1 MRAVLPRTPE
11 EDARRRQV
19 KSDLKTRH
27 GGRILADA
35 LAAQGVKLAFG
46 VPGESYLAVL
56 DGLHDLR
63 DQLKFVVCRQE
74 GGASYMAEAYGK
86 LTGEPGVLF
95 VTRGPGATN
104 GAIGVHTGFQDSTP
118 MVVFIGQVPNEFAE
132 REAFQEI
139 DYRRMYGQMAKWV
152 GQIDRV
158 ERIPEYVSRAF
169 HTAVAGRPGPVVLA
183 LPEDT
188 LFTEAAVADV
198 AKHHVVR
205 PSPASGEMGE
215 LKHLLE
221 KARRPF
227 VLLGGG
233 GWSRDACV
241 RLQLWIERNGLAVG
255 TSFRCQDLFDN
266 RSAHYA
272 GDVGIGINPK
282 LAQRI
287 KNADVVLVIGARLG
301 EMTTGAYTLLEAPVP
316 KQTLIHV
323 HAGAEELGR
332 VYRPTLAINSGM
344 AHFVDALEKLSF
356 DRAEWRADTETLR
369 QSYFEWTKPQAMPG
383 ELHYGEVIRWLSD
396 RLPENTMIAG
406 GAGNFA
412 GWLHRHFRYKGFR
425 TQLGSTNGSMGYGFP
440 AALAAK
446 LATPQRPVLA
456 VCGDGDFLMTGQ
468 ELATA
473 VQYSAPF
480 VALIVNNGLYGTIR
494 MHQEREYPG
503 RVYGTE
509 LRNPDFA
516 AYARAFGAHG
526 ETVAR
531 TADFAPAFE
540 RAWNAGQ
547 PALIELQID
556 SEAITPATTLSAI
569 RERSLKSKR

>member
-1 MRAVLPRTPE
+1 MKP
-11 EDARRRQV
+11 
-19 KSDLKTRH
+19 DLKTRH

-35 LAAQGVKLAFG
+35 LAAQGVRIAFG
-46 VPGESYLAVL
+46 VPGESYLPVL

-63 DQLKFVVCRQE
+63 EQIRFIVCRQE

-95 VTRGPGATN
+95 VTRGPGGSN

-152 GQIDRV
+152 AQIDRV
-158 ERIPEYVSRAF
+158 ERIPEYVSHAF
-169 HTAVAGRPGPVVLA
+169 HAAVAGRPGPVVLA
-183 LPEDT
+183 LPEDA
-188 LFTEAAVADV
+188 LFAEAAVADV
-198 AKHHVVR
+198 AKHHTVR
-205 PSPASGEMGE
+205 ASPSSAEMARVSQ
-215 LKHLLE
+215 LLE
-221 KARRPF
+221 GAERPF

-233 GWSRDACV
+233 GWDRDTCM
-241 RLQLWIERNGLAVG
+241 RLERWVEANGLAAG

-266 RSAHYA
+266 RSSHYA

-282 LAQRI
+282 LAERI
-287 KNADVVLVIGARLG
+287 RTADVLLVIGARLG
-301 EMTTGAYTLLEAPVP
+301 EMTTSAYTLVEVPAPR
-316 KQTLIHV
+316 QTLIHV

-332 VYRPTLAINSGM
+332 VYRPTLAINSGY
-344 AHFVDALEKLSF
+344 AQFVQALEPLSF
-356 DRAEWRADTETLR
+356 AKPAWREDTQKLRA
-369 QSYFEWTKPQAMPG
+369 SYLEWTAPRPMPG
-383 ELHYGEVIRWLSD
+383 ELHYGEVIQWLSE
-396 RLPENTMIAG
+396 RLPEDTVVAS

-425 TQLGSTNGSMGYGFP
+425 TQLGPTNGSMGYGFP
-440 AALAAK
+440 AAIAAK
-446 LATPQRPVLA
+446 IVEPRRPAIAL
-456 VCGDGDFLMTGQ
+456 CGDGDFLMNGQ

-473 VQYSAPF
+473 VQYGAHF
-480 VALIVNNGLYGTIR
+480 VALVVNNGIYGTIR

-526 ETVAR
+526 ETVTR
-531 TADFAPAFE
+531 TVEFAPAFE
-540 RAWNAGQ
+540 RAWSAGK
-547 PALIELQID
+547 PALIELRID
-556 SEAITPATTLSAI
+556 PDAITPATTLRAI
-569 RERSLKSKR
+569 RENALKSKQ

>member
-1 MRAVLPRTPE
+1 M
-11 EDARRRQV
+11 

-27 GGRILADA
+27 GGKILADA

-46 VPGESYLAVL
+46 VPGESYLPVL
-56 DGLHDLR
+56 DGLHDLQDR
-63 DQLKFVVCRQE
+63 IRFIICRQE

-104 GAIGVHTGFQDSTP
+104 GAIGVHTGLQDSTP

-158 ERIPEYVSRAF
+158 ERIPEYVNRAF

-188 LFTEAAVADV
+188 LFSQAAVAD
-198 AKHHVVR
+198 APKHHVVR
-205 PSPASGEMGE
+205 PAPAPAQMAE
-215 LKHLLE
+215 LYKLLE
-221 KARRPF
+221 GAQRPF

-233 GWSRDACV
+233 GWDRETCT
-241 RLQLWIERNGLAVG
+241 RLQRWIEAQGLGVG

-266 RSAHYA
+266 RSASYI

-282 LAQRI
+282 LAERV
-287 KNADVVLVIGARLG
+287 KDADVLLVIGARLG
-301 EMTTGAYTLLEAPVP
+301 EMTTSGYTLIEAPVP

-332 VYRPTLAINSGM
+332 VYRPALAINSGM
-344 AHFVDALEKLSF
+344 AQFVEALERLSLNNALWKPRTVEARKEF
-356 DRAEWRADTETLR
+356 L
-369 QSYFEWTKPQAMPG
+369 EWTEPRRMPG
-383 ELHYGEVIRWLSD
+383 SVQYGEIIRWLSD
-396 RLPENTMIAG
+396 HLPEDTIVAG

-425 TQLGSTNGSMGYGFP
+425 TQLGSTNGSMGYGYP

-446 LATPQRPVLA
+446 LAAPKRTVFAL
-456 VCGDGDFLMTGQ
+456 CGDGDFLMTGQ
-468 ELATA
+468 EIATA
-473 VQYSAPF
+473 AQYGANF
-480 VALIVNNGLYGTIR
+480 VTVVVNNGLYGTIR

-509 LRNPDFA
+509 LNNPDFA
-516 AYARAFGAHG
+516 AYARAFGGHG
-526 ETVAR
+526 ETVER
-531 TADFAPAFE
+531 TEDFAPAFE
-540 RAWNAGQ
+540 RASKSGK
-547 PALIELQID
+547 PALIELRID
-556 SEAITPATTLSAI
+556 PDAITPTTTLSAI
-569 RERSLKSKR
+569 REKALTSKR

>member
-1 MRAVLPRTPE
+1 M
-11 EDARRRQV
+11 

-27 GGRILADA
+27 GGKILADA
-35 LAAQGVKLAFG
+35 LAAQGVKMAFG
-46 VPGESYLAVL
+46 VPGESYLPVL

-63 DQLKFVVCRQE
+63 DRLQFIVCRQE
-74 GGASYMAEAYGK
+74 GGASYAAEAYGK

-118 MVVFIGQVPNEFAE
+118 MVVFIGQVPNEFVE

-152 GQIDRV
+152 AQIDRV
-158 ERIPEYVSRAF
+158 ERIPEYVSHAF
-169 HTAVAGRPGPVVLA
+169 HTASAGRPGPVVLA

-188 LFTEAAVADV
+188 LFAEAAVADTP
-198 AKHHVVR
+198 KYHTVR
-205 PSPASGEMGE
+205 AAPAPADVRE
-215 LKHLLE
+215 LE
-221 KARRPF
+221 KILGAAQRPF

-233 GWSRDACV
+233 GWDRDGCL
-241 RLQLWIERNGLAVG
+241 RLQKWAEANGLPVG

-266 RSAHYA
+266 RSDHYA

-282 LAQRI
+282 LAERVR
-287 KNADVVLVIGARLG
+287 NADALLVIGARLG
-301 EMTTGAYTLLEAPVP
+301 EMTTSAYSLLDAPVP
-316 KQTLIHV
+316 KQTLVHV

-332 VYRPTLAINSGM
+332 VYRPALAINSGYPQ
-344 AHFVDALEKLSF
+344 FVEAIERLKF
-356 DRAEWRADTETLR
+356 DKAGWRADVQALR
-369 QSYFEWTKPQAMPG
+369 ASYLEWTTPRPIPG
-383 ELHYGEVIRWLSD
+383 ELQYGEVIKWLSD
-396 RLPENTMIAG
+396 RLPEDTIVAG

-425 TQLGSTNGSMGYGFP
+425 TQLGPTNGSMGYGFP
-440 AALAAK
+440 AALGAK
-446 LATPQRPVLA
+446 LAQPKRPVIA
-456 VCGDGDFLMTGQ
+456 VCGDGDFLMNGQ

-473 VQYSAPF
+473 VQYGANF
-480 VALIVNNGLYGTIR
+480 VALVVNNGLYGTIR

-503 RVYGTE
+503 RVYGTD

-526 ETVAR
+526 EKVER

-540 RAWNAGQ
+540 RAWSAGK
-547 PALIELQID
+547 PALIELKID
-556 SEAITPATTLSAI
+556 PDAITPATTLSAI
-569 RERSLKSKR
+569 RDKALKSKR

>member
-1 MRAVLPRTPE
+1 M
-11 EDARRRQV
+11 

-27 GGRILADA
+27 GGKILADA
-35 LAAQGVKLAFG
+35 LAAQGVELAFG
-46 VPGESYLAVL
+46 VPGESYLPVL
-56 DGLHDLR
+56 DGLYDLR
-63 DQLKFVVCRQE
+63 ERLRFIVCRQE

-86 LTGEPGVLF
+86 LTGEPGVLL
-95 VTRGPGATN
+95 VTRGPGASN
-104 GAIGVHTGFQDSTP
+104 GAIGVHTAFQDSTP

-152 GQIDRV
+152 AQIDRV

-188 LFTEAAVADV
+188 LYGEAAVAD
-198 AKHHVVR
+198 APKHHVVR
-205 PSPASGEMGE
+205 PAPAAAAMQE
-215 LKHLLE
+215 LQKLLRE
-221 KARRPF
+221 ARKPF

-233 GWSRDACV
+233 GWDRRTCE
-241 RLQLWIERNGLAVG
+241 RLQRWIEANGLPVG

-266 RSAHYA
+266 RSECYA
-272 GDVGIGINPK
+272 GDVGIGINPE

-287 KNADVVLVIGARLG
+287 KEADVLLVVGARLG
-301 EMTTGAYTLLEAPVP
+301 EMTSSGYTLVEAPLP
-316 KQTLIHV
+316 RQTLVHV

-332 VYRPTLAINSGM
+332 VYRPALAINSGM
-344 AHFVDALEKLSF
+344 AQFVEALEPLSF
-356 DRAEWRADTETLR
+356 DPSAWRAESRRLHEGYLAW
-369 QSYFEWTKPQAMPG
+369 SKPRPIPG
-383 ELHYGEVIRWLSD
+383 DLQYGEIIEWLAQ
-396 RLPENTMIAG
+396 RLPEDTVVAG

-446 LATPQRPVLA
+446 LAAPARPVLGI
-456 VCGDGDFLMTGQ
+456 CGDGDFLMTGQ
-468 ELATA
+468 EIATA
-473 VQYSAPF
+473 VQYDAPF
-480 VALIVNNGLYGTIR
+480 VTLVVNNGLYGTIR

-503 RVYGTE
+503 RVYGTS

-531 TADFAPAFE
+531 TADFPPAFE
-540 RAWNAGQ
+540 RALASGK
-547 PALIELQID
+547 PALIELRLD
-556 SEAITPATTLSAI
+556 PEAITPATTLSAI
-569 RERSLKSKR
+569 REKALRSR